1 MSLWLETCLS
11 HAFKVYL
18 PDKKYN
24 IMAISMTGYGKNTCR
39 VNDRNINIELKALN
53 SKTFDLFLKLPQ
65 FLKEKEGEI
74 RSLLAE
80 KLMRGKTE
88 LIVTFDNTDDKSN
101 FSLNKNLFK
110 QYYNA
115 LKELAD
121 ELDAPTGDSLIGAII
136 RMPDVL
142 TPQADELGKEQWEG
156 FKNSLLKA
164 IDELVNFRMSEGMHL
179 KTDILKS
186 IKKIGSLMEQ
196 VKPFEEERT
205 ERIKQKLSEAVAKL
219 PGNFQ
224 ADDNRLEQEMIYYLE
239 KLDINEEKVRLV
251 KHLEYFTE
259 IIEKEENCG
268 KKLGFVSQEIG
279 REINTLGSKA
289 QHADMQKIVVQ
300 MKDEL
305 EQIKEQLLN
314 VL

>member
-1 MSLWLETCLS
+1 
-11 HAFKVYL
+11 
-18 PDKKYN
+18 
-24 IMAISMTGYGKNTCR
+24 MAISMTGYGKSSCR
-39 VNDRNINIELKALN
+39 INDRNINIELKSLN
-53 SKTFDLFLKLPQ
+53 SKTFDLFLKIPQ
-65 FLKEKEGEI
+65 ILKEKEGDI
-74 RSLLAE
+74 RSLLSE
-80 KLMRGKTE
+80 KLVRGKVE
-88 LIVTFDNTDDKSN
+88 IFVSFDSSDDKSN

-110 QYYNA
+110 QYYQI
-115 LKELAD
+115 LKELAE
-121 ELDAPTGDSLIGAII
+121 ELDAPTGESLIATVM

-142 TPQADELGKEQWEG
+142 TSQADELEQEEWEA
-156 FKNSLLKA
+156 FKNALLKA
-164 IDELVNFRMSEGMHL
+164 IDELVNFRMSEGVHL

-186 IKKIGSLMEQ
+186 INQIGSLLEQ
-196 VKPFEEERT
+196 IRPFETERT
-205 ERIKQKLSEAVAKL
+205 DRVKQKLSEAVSKL

-251 KHLEYFTE
+251 KHLDYFTE
-259 IIEKEENCG
+259 IIENEENCG